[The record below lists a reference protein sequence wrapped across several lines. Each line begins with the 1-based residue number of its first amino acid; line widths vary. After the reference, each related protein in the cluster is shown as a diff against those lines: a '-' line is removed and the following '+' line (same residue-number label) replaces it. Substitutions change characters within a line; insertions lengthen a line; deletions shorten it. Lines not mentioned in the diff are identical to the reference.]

1 MLPNSSIVTIASSA
15 DARTALVRSSSS
27 RAGGLFLAAL
37 MLGAGAPDRGA
48 EGIGGRLERLD
59 LGGRP
64 DAFGRVIVEPDEAP
78 PVLAH
83 GNRDHDPRQDAPAIE
98 ETPLELGEF
107 LGQSVELPAFGQHR
121 APSSEAVLVRQGGRC
136 LVADVDAARSEPL
149 PVQSHARTP
158 VLERDVL
165 EHVDTAGARR
175 RPQPLQDVGER
186 GGPVVALEEP
196 LGREPDRLQDGV
208 ATGEGVLGV
217 LAGRD
222 VEQDT
227 LPHHRLP
234 VGVAQQFRLVAHPH
248 HASVATEEAVFGR
261 EGLAGLVRPLRELED
276 SVAVVRVKMV
286 DPELRVPQPGA
297 RREAEQP
304 LVLRADVERGAHL
317 VDRVLVDHDRE
328 LFDQGPV
335 VGLGLL
341 EELLRDLALRD
352 VEHHALVQ
360 GVAVVI
366 ASDGDRLVADPQLT
380 AVARAHPILRT
391 EGAGVPPGRR
401 PFGLDTNQVVPVDE
415 HGPQLWISELVRR
428 IAEHHLDLGADE
440 RRGRI
445 VTAVGGVPRVR
456 HGGHA
461 FHQRAI
467 ARLRLGEILLG
478 ALALGDVVYHSLR

>member
-1 MLPNSSIVTIASSA
+1 LRN
-15 DARTALVRSSSS
+15 RS
-27 RAGGLFLAAL
+27 
-37 MLGAGAPDRGA
+37 
-48 EGIGGRLERLD
+48 
-59 LGGRP
+59 
-64 DAFGRVIVEPDEAP
+64 
-78 PVLAH
+78 
-83 GNRDHDPRQDAPAIE
+83 
-98 ETPLELGEF
+98 
-107 LGQSVELPAFGQHR
+107 
-121 APSSEAVLVRQGGRC
+121 
-136 LVADVDAARSEPL
+136 
-149 PVQSHARTP
+149 
-158 VLERDVL
+158 
-165 EHVDTAGARR
+165 
-175 RPQPLQDVGER
+175 
-186 GGPVVALEEP
+186 ALEEP
-196 LGREPDRLQDGV
+196 FGREPDRLQDGV
-208 ATGEGVLGV
+208 ATGQGILGV

-222 VEQDT
+222 VEKDP
-227 LPHHRLP
+227 LPHHRVP
-234 VGVAQQFRLVAHPH
+234 VGVAQQLRLIAHPH

-276 SVAVVRVKMV
+276 SVAVVRVQMV

-341 EELLRDLALRD
+341 EELLCDLALRD

-360 GVAVVI
+360 GVAVVV
-366 ASDGDRLVADPQLT
+366 APDGDRLVADPELT
-380 AVARAHPILRT
+380 AVACAHPILRT
-391 EGAGVPPGRR
+391 EGPPAPPGRR
-401 PFGLDTNQVVPVDE
+401 PFGFDTLQVVPVYE

-428 IAEHHLDLGADE
+428 IAEHLLDLGADE

-467 ARLRLGEILLG
+467 ARLRLGKILLG
-478 ALALGDVVYHSLR
+478 ALALGDVVHDSLRQRRTALAVAFDRDRLLVDPDDRAVLADVAVLDRERFAGAVRQVRRRQDEVAILVVHPTDPQGGVVRPFLRREPQDLLDLRAHVRRGHRARGSRV